1 LVNWLGVLTDR
12 VCHDRRVGITPKEA
26 AREAADEAA
35 REAAHEAAEEAANE
49 ACDEAYDEAYDE
61 NIYMTVANISGAAP

>member
-49 ACDEAYDEAYDE
+49 ACDEAYDE

>member
-1 LVNWLGVLTDR
+1 VLTDR
-12 VCHDRRVGITPKEA
+12 VYHDRRVGITPKEA

-35 REAAHEAAEEAANE
+35 REVAHEAAEEAANE
-49 ACDEAYDEAYDE
+49 ACDEAYDE